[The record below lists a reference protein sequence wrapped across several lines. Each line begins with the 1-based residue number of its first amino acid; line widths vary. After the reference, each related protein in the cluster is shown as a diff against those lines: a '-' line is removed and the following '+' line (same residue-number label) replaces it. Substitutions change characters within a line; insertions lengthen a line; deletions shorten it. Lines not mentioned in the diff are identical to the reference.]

1 MLIKGRQIGRKHA
14 PYIIAEMSCNHNQVL
29 DRALDIIKDAH
40 WAGADA
46 IKLQIFDPTALAEAR
61 GGPDKRLESGPWEGM
76 TLGELYE
83 QAYTPKEW
91 IPVLDEACKDIGLTW
106 FASVFSPRDVEFL
119 NPFDCPA
126 YKISSFDV
134 ANKTLLASVA
144 LRRKPT
150 IISCG
155 MGTDDEIGHA
165 IHIMRRGGGIGN
177 VALLHCI
184 SEYPAKLAETNMSRI
199 QELERRFFVPVGWSD
214 HTVESNYAAAIAVSM
229 GACIIERHI
238 TVDPET
244 CGIGLDDMFSL
255 DGPQFRYMVQMV
267 KKSWQ
272 ACWGDQKTSS
282 YSDLKVVN

>member
-1 MLIKGRQIGRKHA
+1 MLIRNRQIGRKHV
-14 PYIIAEMSCNHNQVL
+14 PYIVAEMSCNHNGKL
-29 DRALDIIKDAH
+29 DRALEIIEQARWCRAEAVKF
-40 WAGADA
+40 
-46 IKLQIFDPTALAEAR
+46 QIFDPTALAEAR

-91 IPVLDEACKDIGLTW
+91 IPIMIEACNDHELTW

-155 MGTDDEIGHA
+155 MGNDDEIGHA

-184 SEYPAKLAETNMSRI
+184 SEYPARFRATNMSRI

-214 HTVESNYAAAIAVSM
+214 HTTEEAYAAVCAVSM
-229 GACIIERHI
+229 GACIIERHL
-238 TVDPET
+238 TLDHTDGGLDEEFSVDPVE
-244 CGIGLDDMFSL
+244 FS
-255 DGPQFRYMVQMV
+255 RMVDVCYQAW
-267 KKSWQ
+267 K
-272 ACWGDQKTSS
+272 ACWDDPRESS